1 METIYKEKPDRSGR
15 TIALVLTLFAVV
27 SCAVIYYLAVH
38 MQRYIA
44 NNPQKLDLYYRNTQ
58 RFTQEEKLKF
68 LADHAGLWEYTS
80 EVNAGGLPLA
90 RSDLLE
96 IKNNGIIWQV
106 AEWDVAMPGRA
117 GPAATRLI
125 QVRTAYVVPYGA
137 LGNDTLSDAYTI
149 HQIFIRGNDTCFGG
163 WNFLDLW
170 NMAKSG
176 DSLVLNRKKYARY
189 RGEPTAFFPKGLV
202 DLVGAGASPD
212 NPYFKRN
219 GDNEINSEIQLT
231 ARVSGI
237 RDSGAKAAQAN
248 ALSMPSCQD
257 LTSLGEVLKEELA
270 RAFKPGALILR
281 SPEAVDS
288 LLDRYYQPLLIE
300 EHFRNFPRPLPR
312 EATASFSVNL
322 DGSLDHIQISG
333 PQEIDKMLAN
343 EMIHEIGAWRLPP
356 AEKPLAVR
364 HTFSMP

>member
-27 SCAVIYYLAVH
+27 SCAIIYYLAVH
-38 MQRYIA
+38 MQHYIA
-44 NNPQKLDLYYRNTQ
+44 NNPQKLDLYYRNTK
-58 RFTQEEKLKF
+58 RFSQEEKLQF
-68 LADHAGLWEYTS
+68 LAAHAGLWEYTS
-80 EVNAGGLPLA
+80 EVTAGGLPLA

-96 IKNNGIIWQV
+96 IKSNGIIWQV
-106 AEWDVAMPGRA
+106 AQWDVALPGPTA
-117 GPAATRLI
+117 PVATRLI

-149 HQIFIRGNDTCFGG
+149 HQIFIRGSDTCFGG

-176 DSLVLNRKKYARY
+176 DSLVLNRKKYGRY
-189 RGEPTAFFPKGLV
+189 RGEPAAFFPKGLI

-231 ARVSGI
+231 ARVRGI
-237 RDSGAKAAQAN
+237 RDSGAKAASAN
-248 ALSMPSCQD
+248 ALTMPSCQD
-257 LTSLGEVLKEELA
+257 LTSLGEVFKEELA
-270 RAFKPGALILR
+270 HAFKARASIIG

-300 EHFRNFPRPLPR
+300 EHFRNFPRPLPK
-312 EATASFSVNL
+312 EVTASFSVNR

-333 PQEIDKMLAN
+333 QQERDKMLAN
-343 EMIHEIGAWRLPP
+343 EIIHEIGAWRLPP
-356 AEKPLAVR
+356 AEKPIGIKY
-364 HTFSMP
+364 TFTMP